1 MARGKTG
8 GGRGRGVGRE
18 ESDTSG
24 SSTSSG
30 FLASNLGGRGRE
42 QEENVVAPQ
51 HEKDGEGSRREEEEE
66 EREESDEVE
75 GGQKTDRRKQP
86 TPVKNKSA
94 PVPPMKQVARK
105 STAAVK
111 GGKKPPVARKAPRE
125 VAARTARK
133 FRPGHQAL
141 REIRK
146 YQKSTD
152 LLIPKLPF
160 SRLIREVAS
169 NVASHVQDLRFQ
181 STAIMALQEAA
192 EAYLTTLF
200 EDTVLCAIHA
210 RRVTIMP
217 KDMHLTMRI
226 RGGTAGVV

>member
-1 MARGKTG
+1 
-8 GGRGRGVGRE
+8 
-18 ESDTSG
+18 
-24 SSTSSG
+24 
-30 FLASNLGGRGRE
+30 
-42 QEENVVAPQ
+42 
-51 HEKDGEGSRREEEEE
+51 
-66 EREESDEVE
+66 
-75 GGQKTDRRKQP
+75 
-86 TPVKNKSA
+86 VKNKSA
-94 PVPPMKQVARK
+94 PAPPLKQVARK

-111 GGKKPPVARKAPRE
+111 LQGGKKPPVARKAPRE
-125 VAARTARK
+125 LAAKTARK

-160 SRLIREVAS
+160 SRLIREVAT

-181 STAIMALQEAA
+181 SAAIMALQEAA

-217 KDMHLTMRI
+217 KDMQLTMRI